1 MTTGMLTTFA
11 LTGGLLTLKLALMAL
26 AVLLLASMLFP
37 QKSPLLSRLASMTR
51 PPRSARTG

>member
-1 MTTGMLTTFA
+1 MTTGILTTLA

-37 QKSPLLSRLASMTR
+37 QKGPLLSRLASLVK
-51 PPRSARTG
+51 PSRSART